1 MQHDPKQ
8 VRDLFLRAKTV
19 LGSEGN
25 QTLQSSRPRNQA
37 YLTAM
42 SLAIKAM
49 GSPDKVTDEQILG
62 ALQIAHET
70 FPVELETLSR
80 IS

>member
-1 MQHDPKQ
+1 
-8 VRDLFLRAKTV
+8 
-19 LGSEGN
+19 
-25 QTLQSSRPRNQA
+25 
-37 YLTAM
+37 M